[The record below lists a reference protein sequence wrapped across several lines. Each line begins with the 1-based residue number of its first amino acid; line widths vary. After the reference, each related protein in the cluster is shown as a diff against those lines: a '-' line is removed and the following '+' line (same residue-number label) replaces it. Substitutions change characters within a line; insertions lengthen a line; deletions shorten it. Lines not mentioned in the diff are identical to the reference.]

1 MCVHVRRKTQ
11 SLGRSFDLLRLEL
24 TIICDE
30 LHADTVIVG
39 GSGIVSNE

>member
-24 TIICDE
+24 TIE